1 MKPVEDNYI
10 FKFLTRLNIEFDE
23 VRGRIIGRQPLPLIG
38 EVFSELRIEESR
50 KNVLLGK
57 KVIGVSIET
66 WHWLLLMQM
75 LARPLSIN
83 GGLVKDLECGVTT
96 ATKLTILR
104 KPLGRFMTNQQIGK
118 ATNLVIHP
126 IMCFF

>member
-66 WHWLLLMQM
+66 
-75 LARPLSIN
+75 
-83 GGLVKDLECGVTT
+83 
-96 ATKLTILR
+96 
-104 KPLGRFMTNQQIGK
+104 
-118 ATNLVIHP
+118 
-126 IMCFF
+126 